1 MGELWALW
9 AAGFRQDVGEVFAK
23 SGESHFP
30 PLVGENMYIVKID
43 GIPAGGCSLQ
53 ITNPKTIV
61 NNAFLPIQ

>member
-1 MGELWALW
+1 MGEIWANC
-9 AAGFRQDVGEVFAK
+9 GHCGRQVFAK

-30 PLVGENMYIVKID
+30 QQVGENMYIVKID